1 MKIVALLVAAGF
13 GLALVPMA
21 SVAAQQVSPPGPA
34 LPPPGLHD
42 PGVDAAAPQAA
53 ITAGDPMAPPSVSLP
68 SMHDDGRASAA
79 DGKSPPE
86 VTVHQRGEDN
96 VQEYWRAGQIYMVVV
111 TPKNGIP
118 YTYMLDPQGR
128 WVDEHGQKPVRPVMY
143 KILEWGKSK
152 PATASSSG

>member
-1 MKIVALLVAAGF
+1 MKIVAILVATGF
-13 GLALVPMA
+13 GLVLAPMVSMA
-21 SVAAQQVSPPGPA
+21 SPQVPPPGPA

-42 PGVDAAAPQAA
+42 PGVGAAPQAA
-53 ITAGDPMAPPSVSLP
+53 GSTGNPMSPLAVALP
-68 SMHDDGRASAA
+68 SMHDDAGASPAA
-79 DGKSPPE
+79 DKSPPE
-86 VTVHQRGEDN
+86 VTIHQHGDDS

-152 PATASSSG
+152 PAAASSGG